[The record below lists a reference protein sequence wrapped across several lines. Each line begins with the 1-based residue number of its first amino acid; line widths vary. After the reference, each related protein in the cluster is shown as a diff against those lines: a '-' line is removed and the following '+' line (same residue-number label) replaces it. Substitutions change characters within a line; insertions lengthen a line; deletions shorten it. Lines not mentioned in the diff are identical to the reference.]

1 MGEACAVAVSGLAPA
16 VAGAIR
22 RRNVRGAHP
31 LSARWNGELDQRY
44 TLGAEEEVMLL
55 DPSRWLLA
63 QPADRVVAASAE
75 N

>member
-1 MGEACAVAVSGLAPA
+1 LPLRSRAPFDGAPFVALT
-16 VAGAIR
+16 R
-22 RRNVRGAHP
+22 
-31 LSARWNGELDQRY
+31 NGELDQRY